1 MKKKSKV
8 TAEYRKLCQ
17 KLFDTQLKIKQ
28 IKDNS
33 VCICDDCQM
42 VIEEFDPA
50 RVYKEVN
57 RQIYDEWERWYYLCD
72 CGAKIY
78 LIGDLYEFF
87 RKNGTSYNEWHEK
100 YGKSNRIVIFN

>member
-8 TAEYRKLCQ
+8 TTEYRRLCK
-17 KLFDTQLKIKQ
+17 KLFDTKLKIKQ
-28 IKDNS
+28 IEDNS
-33 VCICDDCQM
+33 VCICDDCQT

-57 RQIYDEWERWYYLCD
+57 RQVYDEWHCWYYLCD

-78 LIGDLYEFF
+78 LKGDIFKFF
-87 RKNGTSYNEWHEK
+87 RNNGMDLPDWEEK
-100 YGKSNRIVIFN
+100 YKETNITTNFY